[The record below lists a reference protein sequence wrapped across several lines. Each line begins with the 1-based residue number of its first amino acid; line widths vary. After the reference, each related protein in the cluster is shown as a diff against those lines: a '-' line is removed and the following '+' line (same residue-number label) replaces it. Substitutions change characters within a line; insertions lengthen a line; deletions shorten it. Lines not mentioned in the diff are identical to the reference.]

1 MKLRSTLLC
10 ALAAIM
16 TISCQEPLPTNQ
28 VDPTENKGY
37 FHLSDL
43 SVELVADQKENS
55 NEVTRVATRND
66 EEFLATFDC
75 YVYDENGQ
83 NVIKQFKYGDRPEGD
98 IELEA
103 GKYIFK
109 MISSEIA
116 PAAFEQP
123 VYGVTEVFTIVRK
136 QTTELKNLVCTLQN
150 IQASISYDAPLRA
163 ALSDDT
169 VATLSVGEAALEFV
183 MDETRS
189 GYFKAVNPLNNI
201 DVALKGKYTPEGKT
215 TASEFEF
222 TTTIKDVK
230 AGQWS
235 KIFLFIQESGEGNI
249 SISVTIDGWVVDE
262 STVFDL
268 SQLITEDT
276 LVDDTDKP
284 VISIVDGDIDNPVVL
299 AAADFDEN
307 GNYLK
312 SLVVDVTTKS
322 AIASLLV
329 DITST
334 NSEMIASLSAYNLSE
349 SFDLCNM
356 SKNAEIILRNMLKLP
371 CNAQVLGQQS
381 ASFNL
386 TGVMPL
392 LMEYVGTH
400 SFQATVT
407 DEKGG
412 KTVKTLTITV
422 EGEQAGPSI
431 VWKGYNIDQRYE
443 ISSDLVVEII
453 VTAPSGVKDFVVT
466 IKSTHNDLQ
475 PSSLTNLGLCD
486 VMNLV
491 TPTASYSSTN
501 PNFDS
506 SNMGTQI
513 ANLGFPIEDNVKNQT
528 SVPLQ
533 ISSTFLSL
541 LSGLTG
547 GHDFEMTVT
556 DNEGNTTVK
565 SLMLKSL

>member
-1 MKLRSTLLC
+1 
-10 ALAAIM
+10 
-16 TISCQEPLPTNQ
+16 
-28 VDPTENKGY
+28 
-37 FHLSDL
+37 
-43 SVELVADQKENS
+43 
-55 NEVTRVATRND
+55 
-66 EEFLATFDC
+66 
-75 YVYDENGQ
+75 
-83 NVIKQFKYGDRPEGD
+83 
-98 IELEA
+98 
-103 GKYIFK
+103 
-109 MISSEIA
+109 MIA
-116 PAAFEQP
+116 
-123 VYGVTEVFTIVRK
+123 
-136 QTTELKNLVCTLQN
+136 
-150 IQASISYDAPLRA
+150 
-163 ALSDDT
+163 
-169 VATLSVGEAALEFV
+169 
-183 MDETRS
+183 
-189 GYFKAVNPLNNI
+189 
-201 DVALKGKYTPEGKT
+201 
-215 TASEFEF
+215 
-222 TTTIKDVK
+222 
-230 AGQWS
+230 
-235 KIFLFIQESGEGNI
+235 
-249 SISVTIDGWVVDE
+249 
-262 STVFDL
+262 
-268 SQLITEDT
+268 
-276 LVDDTDKP
+276 
-284 VISIVDGDIDNPVVL
+284 DGDIDNPVVL
-299 AAADFDEN
+299 AATDFDEN

-322 AIASLLV
+322 AISSLLV

-547 GHDFEMTVT
+547 EHDFEMTVT